1 MLVSTTEIQNSFGK
15 YLKLSQCEE
24 IIITKN
30 GKKVAKL
37 ATYEENG
44 DRDSWALNES
54 SPSYSPDGIRLTY
67 EEFLRLT
74 EESEHRYEYIDGELS
89 LLASPFYPH
98 QKAVK
103 EIFGQFIAWFQGKD
117 CEPLAAPFDVTL
129 YRLGKEEKI
138 NVVQPDILVIC
149 DHDKI
154 DEKGRYWGAPT
165 LVVEVLSD
173 STKSKDLIK
182 KLDLYQ
188 ESGVKEYW
196 VVNPFSTEIY
206 LYTFTDNIVDELRSF
221 KGDEKTESVV
231 FPGLAVEL
239 RRVFSEIKGLHK

>member
-15 YLKLSQCEE
+15 YLKLAHCEE
-24 IIITKN
+24 IVITKN

-37 ATYEENG
+37 VPYQVNEEH
-44 DRDSWALNES
+44 DPWILNES
-54 SPSYSPDGIRLTY
+54 SPTYSPDGIRLTY
-67 EEFLRLT
+67 EEFLKLT
-74 EESEHRYEYIDGELS
+74 EESKNRYEYIDGELY

-103 EIFGQFIAWFQGKD
+103 EIFGRFIIWFQEKD
-117 CEPLAAPFDVTL
+117 CEPLVSPFDVTL
-129 YRLGKEEKI
+129 FRLGKEEKI
-138 NVVQPDILVIC
+138 NAVQPDILVIC

-154 DEKGRYWGAPT
+154 DEKGRYKGTPT

-196 VVNPFSTEIY
+196 VVNPSSAEIY
-206 LYTFTDNIVDELRSF
+206 IYTFIANTIDEFRTF
-221 KGDEKTESVV
+221 KGDEKVESVI
-231 FPGLAVEL
+231 FPGLTVGL
-239 RRVFSEIKGLHK
+239 KQVFS